1 MLKIMNDFYA
11 VWLLGD
17 AFAALPSSQ
26 NLRYMINFELKIC
39 PNVYVTE
46 QHRTATHT
54 KGTENLL

>member
-1 MLKIMNDFYA
+1 MNDFYA
-11 VWLLGD
+11 VWLL
-17 AFAALPSSQ
+17 AFALPSSQ

-54 KGTENLL
+54 KGMENLL